1 MTGVF
6 IFIEWLASVTES
18 VLNFVMIDTIAE
30 RNFDK
35 RRHWMMLFG
44 ISGLIGVGV
53 VLLNLIDLRISIP
66 TIFYAILVWLIG
78 SNILYR
84 GKTIE
89 FLMMTIC
96 WLFFMVCVDNLAIG
110 FTAKIG
116 IPEEIIVDFGIKRAG
131 LIFIAK
137 GIQVILVLLFN
148 WLVRRAKDRVRVFS
162 KGFITSV
169 ICVCAGG
176 LGSIYFLW
184 TVGNYVGV
192 DLNMFQ
198 CIFGMM
204 LIFAFAVLYLWLQ
217 MQKEKKEKAYT
228 MQQNSI
234 LEKNYTT
241 AKESYETNAKLY
253 HDMKNHFLL
262 LQSYLKENR
271 VEEAEAYL
279 KKLSGDG
286 MKYDYERYTGIEA
299 IDYIL
304 SQKRE
309 KAENNRIHM
318 KIHGE
323 YPKDCKID
331 PVDLCTIL
339 TNLLDNAVEACMKQ
353 PEGEL
358 RDIQVT
364 IRRLHQ
370 FIIIKIANS
379 SIASPDIRNG
389 KLHTSKKDR
398 NLHGWGMRSV
408 LSAVEKYQ
416 GTVQYEYRE
425 KMFTVSAM
433 LFYQ

>member
-6 IFIEWLASVTES
+6 IFIEWLASVNEMLCGLVWTQAIMEKQ
-18 VLNFVMIDTIAE
+18 
-30 RNFDK
+30 FDK
-35 RRHWMMLFG
+35 KHHRLFLV
-44 ISGLIGVGV
+44 LI
-53 VLLNLIDLRISIP
+53 
-66 TIFYAILVWLIG
+66 
-78 SNILYR
+78 
-84 GKTIE
+84 
-89 FLMMTIC
+89 
-96 WLFFMVCVDNLAIG
+96 
-110 FTAKIG
+110 
-116 IPEEIIVDFGIKRAG
+116 AG
-131 LIFIAK
+131 LIAAPQI
-137 GIQVILVLLFN
+137 GILRLILVITAYVIPVMPSTEHSAAEITPTRSNPNVDVQSIGMLIQIVVLTKSALILSN
-148 WLVRRAKDRVRVFS
+148 RAVCSVLGITGITYAVITRIRRSIPIWGAFA
-162 KGFITSV
+162 TSI
-169 ICVCAGG
+169 ICVCIGS
-176 LGSIYFLW
+176 LGYCYLFLHS
-184 TVGNYVGV
+184 GV
-192 DLNMFQ
+192 IDSAKLNGFQ
-198 CIFGMM
+198 LTMGIM
-204 LIFAFAVLYLWLQ
+204 LIFAMMVLYLWLQ
-217 MQKEKKEKAYT
+217 MRKEKKEKAYT
-228 MQQNSI
+228 IQQNTI
-234 LEKNYTT
+234 LEQNYVA

-271 VEEAEAYL
+271 VKEAEAYL
-279 KKLSGDG
+279 KKLNGDG

-353 PEGEL
+353 PEGEP
-358 RDIQVT
+358 REIQVT

-398 NLHGWGMRSV
+398 NIHGWGMRSV
-408 LSAVEKYQ
+408 LSAVEKNQ

>member
-6 IFIEWLASVTES
+6 IFIEWLASVNEMLCGLVWTQ
-18 VLNFVMIDTIAE
+18 VIME
-30 RNFDK
+30 RQFDK
-35 RRHWMMLFG
+35 KHHRIFLVL
-44 ISGLIGVGV
+44 IAGLIAAGI
-53 VLLNLIDLRISIP
+53 VLLNLVDLRANYITSLYVIFALLIGNCILYKGKVIDIFLI
-66 TIFYAILVWLIG
+66 TIGYNAILLNMSALLV
-78 SNILYR
+78 R
-84 GKTIE
+84 TTI
-89 FLMMTIC
+89 
-96 WLFFMVCVDNLAIG
+96 W
-110 FTAKIG
+110 IG
-116 IPEEIIVDFGIKRAG
+116 IPMDWVSEFGLERAGVIFAAQCSVLGVTAITYAVIKRIRRSIPIWGSFATSITCVCIGSLGYCYLFSRSEEIVGTKLNVLQSTMGI
-131 LIFIAK
+131 
-137 GIQVILVLLFN
+137 
-148 WLVRRAKDRVRVFS
+148 
-162 KGFITSV
+162 
-169 ICVCAGG
+169 
-176 LGSIYFLW
+176 
-184 TVGNYVGV
+184 
-192 DLNMFQ
+192 
-198 CIFGMM
+198 M
-204 LIFAFAVLYLWLQ
+204 LTFVMIILYLWLQ
-217 MQKEKKEKAYT
+217 MRKEKKEREYT
-228 MQQNSI
+228 IQQNSI
-234 LEKNYTT
+234 LEKNYIT

-253 HDMKNHFLL
+253 HDMNNHFLL
-262 LQSYLKENR
+262 LQSYLKENK
-271 VEEAEAYL
+271 VEEARAYL
-279 KKLSGDG
+279 EKLS
-286 MKYDYERYTGIEA
+286 KERTKHIYERYTGIEA

-353 PEGEL
+353 PEREP

-370 FIIIKIANS
+370 FIIIKIGNS

-408 LSAVEKYQ
+408 LSAVEKNQ

>member
-6 IFIEWLASVTES
+6 IFIEWLASVNEMLCGLVWTQ
-18 VLNFVMIDTIAE
+18 VIME
-30 RNFDK
+30 RQFDK
-35 RRHWMMLFG
+35 KHHRIFLVL
-44 ISGLIGVGV
+44 IAGLIAAGI
-53 VLLNLIDLRISIP
+53 VLLNLVDLRANYITSLYVIFALLIGNCILYKGKVIDIFLI
-66 TIFYAILVWLIG
+66 TIGYNAILLNMSALLV
-78 SNILYR
+78 R
-84 GKTIE
+84 TTI
-89 FLMMTIC
+89 
-96 WLFFMVCVDNLAIG
+96 W
-110 FTAKIG
+110 IG
-116 IPEEIIVDFGIKRAG
+116 IPMDWVSEFGLERAGVIFAAQCSVLGVTAITYAVIKRIRRSIPIWGSFATSITCVCIGSLGYCYLFSRSEEIVGTKLNVLQSTMGI
-131 LIFIAK
+131 
-137 GIQVILVLLFN
+137 
-148 WLVRRAKDRVRVFS
+148 
-162 KGFITSV
+162 
-169 ICVCAGG
+169 
-176 LGSIYFLW
+176 
-184 TVGNYVGV
+184 
-192 DLNMFQ
+192 
-198 CIFGMM
+198 M
-204 LIFAFAVLYLWLQ
+204 LTFVMIILYLWLQ
-217 MQKEKKEKAYT
+217 MRKEKKEREYT
-228 MQQNSI
+228 IQQNSI
-234 LEKNYTT
+234 LEKNYIT

-253 HDMKNHFLL
+253 HDMNNHFLL
-262 LQSYLKENR
+262 LQSYLKENK
-271 VEEAEAYL
+271 VEEAGAYL
-279 KKLSGDG
+279 EKLS
-286 MKYDYERYTGIEA
+286 KERTKHIYDRYTGIEA

-353 PEGEL
+353 PEGEP

>member
-1 MTGVF
+1 LHSGV
-6 IFIEWLASVTES
+6 
-18 VLNFVMIDTIAE
+18 ID
-30 RNFDK
+30 
-35 RRHWMMLFG
+35 
-44 ISGLIGVGV
+44 
-53 VLLNLIDLRISIP
+53 
-66 TIFYAILVWLIG
+66 
-78 SNILYR
+78 
-84 GKTIE
+84 
-89 FLMMTIC
+89 
-96 WLFFMVCVDNLAIG
+96 
-110 FTAKIG
+110 
-116 IPEEIIVDFGIKRAG
+116 
-131 LIFIAK
+131 
-137 GIQVILVLLFN
+137 
-148 WLVRRAKDRVRVFS
+148 RAKLN
-162 KGFITSV
+162 GFQLTMGI
-169 ICVCAGG
+169 
-176 LGSIYFLW
+176 
-184 TVGNYVGV
+184 
-192 DLNMFQ
+192 
-198 CIFGMM
+198 M
-204 LIFAFAVLYLWLQ
+204 LIFAMMVLYLWLQ
-217 MQKEKKEKAYT
+217 MRKEKKEKAYT
-228 MQQNSI
+228 IQQNTI
-234 LEKNYTT
+234 LEKNYVA

-253 HDMKNHFLL
+253 HDMNNHFLL

-279 KKLSGDG
+279 KKLSGGG

-304 SQKRE
+304 SQKQE

-353 PEGEL
+353 PEGEP
-358 RDIQVT
+358 REIQVT

-379 SIASPDIRNG
+379 SIVSPDIRNG

-425 KMFTVSAM
+425 KIFTVSAM